1 LLILCSV
8 GVIDWALFSSLFWK
22 GWLFKILVALI
33 DTPIIYFCIWLLKDK
48 IQPVSHLKEN

>member
-1 LLILCSV
+1 LLILCSA